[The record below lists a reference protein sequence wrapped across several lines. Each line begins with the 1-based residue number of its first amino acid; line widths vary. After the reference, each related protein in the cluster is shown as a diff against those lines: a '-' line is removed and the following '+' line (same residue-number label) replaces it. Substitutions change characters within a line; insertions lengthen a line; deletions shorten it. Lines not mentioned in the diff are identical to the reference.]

1 MQEHEDKIKAE
12 AVSAYPLPV
21 PNNIMHASYQLLSP
35 WTTLQKVKITRE
47 QVMSKSHNLRKIEEL
62 LLVVTSISGF
72 DRGSA
77 GSASN
82 SRCQKRSGICWENIT
97 QCMTSNLNSTE
108 PQFDRSSASFNLTE
122 FLCCNLILQSVRN
135 EKECFCN
142 INTFISQ
149 DPSSAPNVILV
160 LGACGV
166 ADSVASV
173 NALCQDFQAPS
184 PTSALPMPRTLQFP
198 PTSDASSLTPTTPV
212 GATSPPSQTR
222 PPVSEPPPSKGLQVI
237 LPAIVA
243 PLAALTVLVVIG
255 LYICKRKRKT
265 EPNVANNTQ
274 NVNEN
279 VLTGDVAL
287 LTQPPVQVQV
297 TNLADNPEKGTVYF
311 HSAYFSFS
319 CKTKR

>member
-82 SRCQKRSGICWENIT
+82 SRCQKRS
-97 QCMTSNLNSTE
+97 
-108 PQFDRSSASFNLTE
+108 
-122 FLCCNLILQSVRN
+122 
-135 EKECFCN
+135 
-142 INTFISQ
+142 
-149 DPSSAPNVILV
+149 
-160 LGACGV
+160 
-166 ADSVASV
+166 
-173 NALCQDFQAPS
+173 DFQAPS